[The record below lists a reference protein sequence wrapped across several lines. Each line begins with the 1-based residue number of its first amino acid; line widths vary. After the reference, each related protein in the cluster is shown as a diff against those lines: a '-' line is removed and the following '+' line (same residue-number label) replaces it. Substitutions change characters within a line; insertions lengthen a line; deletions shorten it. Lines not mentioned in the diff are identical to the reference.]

1 MSFMKNPA
9 AIAGTMLLIMIVT
22 FTVVALCWWMWGL
35 RSKENTTLRQPRHK
49 PRGRVVKIEDLFKQ
63 SAIVAAV

>member
-1 MSFMKNPA
+1 MSIMKNPA

-22 FTVVALCWWMWGL
+22 FTVVALFWWMWGL

-49 PRGRVVKIEDLFKQ
+49 PKGKAVKIEELFKQ
-63 SAIVAAV
+63 SAIVEAV